1 MVSIFCER
9 WLELPSGP
17 RVFVLLAADYGNIGD
32 LAITAAQ
39 RNFIARAAPSHHIV
53 PVPISATREVIRSLR
68 RQVVP
73 GDLVTIIG
81 GGNMGSLYPD
91 IEELRQLAIRT
102 FPNNR
107 IVCFPQS
114 LDWTQSP
121 ESDTALARITATYS
135 KHPDIHVFA
144 RESVSRDKLR
154 ALFADHANVHIGY
167 VPDVVLNA
175 SAAEL
180 GFDGRPEPSGI
191 LLCMR
196 DDRERSLA
204 PEQLAQLRK
213 TLEDTAQGITVTDTH
228 AGGARL
234 DEAHC
239 AHLLADKLAQF
250 AGARLV
256 VTDRLHGMI
265 LSLVAGTPCLV
276 LPNSNH
282 KIRQTWQDW
291 LCDVPQLRFV
301 EPEQFPELPAVV
313 DALLAAPRRD
323 PGLPPLDLTQY
334 DSLQLRGTHELEILR
349 EGRKVPGFFSP
360 ETYWYAFQR
369 GPRNLFRK
377 LRPERSNV
385 S

>member
-1 MVSIFCER
+1 MIGFLRAGIARLLPRELKI
-9 WLELPSGP
+9 WLWTMLRSREMPLAGSP
-17 RVFVLLAADYGNIGD
+17 RAFVFLAADYGNIGD

-39 RNFIARAAPSHHIV
+39 RKFIARAAPSRHIV

-73 GDLVTIIG
+73 GDLITIIG

-91 IEELRQLAIRT
+91 IEEHRQLVIRS
-102 FPNNR
+102 FPKNR

-114 LDWTQSP
+114 LDWTQSR
-121 ESDTALARITATYS
+121 ESDSALAQILRTYS
-135 KHPDIHVFA
+135 GHPDLQVFA

-154 ALFADHANVHIGY
+154 SLFAGHPNVRIGY
-167 VPDVVLNA
+167 VPDVVLSA

-180 GFDGRPEPSGI
+180 GFDGRPDSSGI

-213 TLEDTAQGITVTDTH
+213 ILEDTGQRITVTDTH
-228 AGGARL
+228 AGGSRL
-234 DEAHC
+234 DEAQC

-276 LPNSNH
+276 LPNANH

-291 LCDVPQLRFV
+291 LGDVPQVSFLGLDEMPRID
-301 EPEQFPELPAVV
+301 EAIAQ
-313 DALLAAPRRD
+313 LLATPRRD
-323 PGLPPLDLTQY
+323 PSEPAINAAHY
-334 DSLQLRGTHELEILR
+334 DALRSAI
-349 EGRKVPGFFSP
+349 VDP
-360 ETYWYAFQR
+360 
-369 GPRNLFRK
+369 
-377 LRPERSNV
+377 
-385 S
+385 

>member
-1 MVSIFCER
+1 MLDFVRKLLPLRLKRAVLGVISKKEIPLPAMER
-9 WLELPSGP
+9 A
-17 RVFVLLAADYGNIGD
+17 FVLLAADYGNIGD

-39 RNFIARAAPSHHIV
+39 AKFLVKHAGDRAV
-53 PVPISATREVIRSLR
+53 VMVPISGTRAVIRSLR
-68 RQVVP
+68 RQIGP

-91 IEELRQLAIRT
+91 IEELRQLVIRS
-102 FPNNR
+102 FPKNR

-114 LDWTQSP
+114 LDWTQSR
-121 ESDTALARITATYS
+121 ESDSALAGILRTYS
-135 KHPDIHVFA
+135 RHPDLHVFA
-144 RESVSRDKLR
+144 RESVSRDKLHS
-154 ALFADHANVHIGY
+154 LFAGHPNVRIGY
-167 VPDVVLNA
+167 VPDVVLSV

-213 TLEDTAQGITVTDTH
+213 TLEDTGQGITVTDTH

-234 DEAHC
+234 DEARC

-250 AGARLV
+250 TGARLV

-276 LPNSNH
+276 LPNANH
-282 KIRQTWQDW
+282 KIRHTWQDW
-291 LCDVPQLRFV
+291 LRDVPQLRFV
-301 EPEQFPELPAVV
+301 EPAQLPGLHAVI
-313 DALLAAPRRD
+313 DALLAARRRD
-323 PGLPPLDLTQY
+323 PDAPPLDLTHY
-334 DSLQLRGTHELEILR
+334 DSLI
-349 EGRKVPGFFSP
+349 K
-360 ETYWYAFQR
+360 A
-369 GPRNLFRK
+369 
-377 LRPERSNV
+377 V
-385 S
+385 SAS

>member
-1 MVSIFCER
+1 MLDVVKRVVPLRLKRVISAFVRRRDIG
-9 WLELPSGP
+9 LPEGL
-17 RVFVLLAADYGNIGD
+17 RTFVFLAADYGNIGD

-39 RNFIARAAPSHHIV
+39 RNFLARLAPGRHVV
-53 PVPISATREVIRSLR
+53 PVPISATCEVLRSIRK
-68 RQVVP
+68 QVVP

-91 IEELRQLAIRT
+91 IEELRQLVIRS

-114 LDWTQSP
+114 LDWAQTP
-121 ESDTALARITATYS
+121 ESDRALARIVRTYS
-135 KHPDIHVFA
+135 RHPDLHVFA

-154 ALFADHANVHIGY
+154 ELFADHANVRVGN
-167 VPDVVLNA
+167 VPDVVLSA

-180 GFDGRPEPSGI
+180 GFDGQSTTAGI

-196 DDRERSLA
+196 DDRERALA
-204 PEQLAQLRK
+204 PEPHVWLRA
-213 TLEDTAQGITVTDTH
+213 TLDATGQAVTVTDTH

-239 AHLLADKLAQF
+239 ARLLADKLAQF

-276 LPNSNH
+276 LPNANH

-291 LCDVPQLRFV
+291 LRDVPQLRFV
-301 EPEQFPELPAVV
+301 EPAQLPGLPAVI

-323 PGLPPLDLTQY
+323 PGVPPLDLTHY
-334 DSLQLRGTHELEILR
+334 DSLI
-349 EGRKVPGFFSP
+349 K
-360 ETYWYAFQR
+360 A
-369 GPRNLFRK
+369 
-377 LRPERSNV
+377 V
-385 S
+385 SAS

>member
-1 MVSIFCER
+1 MSLLGSIKSR
-9 WLELPSGP
+9 IPLGIKQRVAARLRARNIDLPPGA
-17 RVFVLLAADYGNIGD
+17 RAFVFLAADYGNIGD

-39 RNFIARAAPSHHIV
+39 RNFVARMASEYHVI
-53 PVPISATREVIRSLR
+53 PVPISATRELIRSIR
-68 RQVVP
+68 KQVAP

-91 IEELRQLAIRT
+91 IEELRQLVIRT

-121 ESDTALARITATYS
+121 QSDRALAGIVRTYS

-154 ALFADHANVHIGY
+154 ALFADHANVQIGY
-167 VPDVVLNA
+167 VPDVVLSA

-180 GFDGRPEPSGI
+180 GFDGRSEPSGI

-204 PEQLAQLRK
+204 PEQLARLRNA
-213 TLEDTAQGITVTDTH
+213 LEATGLGITVTDTH

-239 AHLLADKLAQF
+239 AHLLAAKLAQF

-291 LCDVPQLRFV
+291 LRSVPQLRFV
-301 EPEQFPELPAVV
+301 EPAQFPELAGVV

-323 PGLPPLDLTQY
+323 PGVPPLDLSHY
-334 DSLQLRGTHELEILR
+334 DSLI
-349 EGRKVPGFFSP
+349 K
-360 ETYWYAFQR
+360 A
-369 GPRNLFRK
+369 
-377 LRPERSNV
+377 V
-385 S
+385 SAS

>member
-1 MVSIFCER
+1 MSDFLRASVAR
-9 WLELPSGP
+9 LLPRGLKIWVWTMLRSREMPLVGAP
-17 RVFVLLAADYGNIGD
+17 RAFVFLAADYGNIGD

-39 RNFIARAAPSHHIV
+39 RNFIARAAPGYHIV

-73 GDLVTIIG
+73 GDLITIIG
-81 GGNMGSLYPD
+81 GGNMGSLYRD
-91 IEELRQLAIRT
+91 IEELRQLVIRT

-154 ALFADHANVHIGY
+154 ALFADHANVQIGY
-167 VPDVVLNA
+167 VPDVVLSA

-180 GFDGRPEPSGI
+180 GFDGRSEPSGI

-213 TLEDTAQGITVTDTH
+213 TLEETGQGITVTDTH

-291 LCDVPQLRFV
+291 LRSVPQLRFV
-301 EPEQFPELPAVV
+301 EPAQFPELAGVV

-323 PGLPPLDLTQY
+323 PGVPPLDLTHY
-334 DSLQLRGTHELEILR
+334 DSLI
-349 EGRKVPGFFSP
+349 K
-360 ETYWYAFQR
+360 A
-369 GPRNLFRK
+369 
-377 LRPERSNV
+377 V
-385 S
+385 SAS

>member
-1 MVSIFCER
+1 MIKRAIPLSLKKWARTNLLNEQVY
-9 WLELPSGP
+9 LPPSP
-17 RVFVLLAADYGNIGD
+17 RILLFLAADYGNIGD
-32 LAITAAQ
+32 IAITAAQ
-39 RNFIARAAPSHHIV
+39 QAFLMRSMPSHQV
-53 PVPISATREVIRSLR
+53 VRVPISATRQVIRSIR
-68 RQVVP
+68 KQIQSP
-73 GDLVTIIG
+73 DIVTTIG
-81 GGNMGSLYPD
+81 GGNMGSLYRD
-91 IEELRQLAIRT
+91 IEELRQLVIRA

-135 KHPDIHVFA
+135 KHPDIQVFA

-154 ALFADHANVHIGY
+154 TLFADHTNVQIGY
-167 VPDVVLNA
+167 VPDVVL
-175 SAAEL
+175 SSSSAEL
-180 GFDGRPEPSGI
+180 GFDGRPESSGI

-213 TLEDTAQGITVTDTH
+213 TLEETGQGITVTDTH

-282 KIRQTWQDW
+282 KIQQTWTDW
-291 LCDVPQLRFV
+291 LSGVPQLRFISISEIAQV
-301 EPEQFPELPAVV
+301 GAVV
-313 DALLAAPRRD
+313 QALLAVPRRD
-323 PGLPPLDLTQY
+323 PGTPVIDPSHYAPLR
-334 DSLQLRGTHELEILR
+334 SALQ
-349 EGRKVPGFFSP
+349 SP
-360 ETYWYAFQR
+360 
-369 GPRNLFRK
+369 
-377 LRPERSNV
+377 
-385 S
+385 

>member
-1 MVSIFCER
+1 MSIVGSLKSFVPLGAKQKVAEYFRARTMC
-9 WLELPSGP
+9 LPSAP
-17 RVFVLLAADYGNIGD
+17 RAFVLLAADYGNIGD

-39 RNFIARAAPSHHIV
+39 RNFIAQAAKGHHVI
-53 PVPISATREVIRSLR
+53 PVPISATRELIRSLR
-68 RQVVP
+68 KQVVS

-91 IEELRQLAIRT
+91 IEELRQLVIRS
-102 FPNNR
+102 FPKNR

-114 LDWTQSP
+114 LDWTQSR
-121 ESDTALARITATYS
+121 ESDRTLVRILRTYS
-135 KHPDIHVFA
+135 RHPDLHVFA
-144 RESVSRDKLR
+144 RESVSRDKLHSM
-154 ALFADHANVHIGY
+154 FADHPNVRIGY
-167 VPDVVLNA
+167 VPDVVLSA

-213 TLEDTAQGITVTDTH
+213 ALEDTGQGITVTDTH
-228 AGGARL
+228 AGGSRL
-234 DEAHC
+234 DEVQC
-239 AHLLADKLAQF
+239 THLLADKLAQF

-291 LCDVPQLRFV
+291 LGDVPQLRFV
-301 EPEQFPELPAVV
+301 EPAQLPELPAVV

-323 PGLPPLDLTQY
+323 PGVPPLDLTHY
-334 DSLQLRGTHELEILR
+334 DSLI
-349 EGRKVPGFFSP
+349 K
-360 ETYWYAFQR
+360 A
-369 GPRNLFRK
+369 
-377 LRPERSNV
+377 V
-385 S
+385 SAS

>member
-1 MVSIFCER
+1 MSIVGSLKSLVPLGVKQLAAEHLKAR
-9 WLELPSGP
+9 AMRLPSAP
-17 RVFVLLAADYGNIGD
+17 RAFVLLAADYGNIGD

-39 RNFIARAAPSHHIV
+39 RNFIAQAAKGHHVV
-53 PVPISATREVIRSLR
+53 PVPISATRELIRSLR
-68 RQVVP
+68 KQVVP

-91 IEELRQLAIRT
+91 IEELRQLVIRS
-102 FPNNR
+102 FPKNR

-114 LDWTQSP
+114 LDWTQSR
-121 ESDTALARITATYS
+121 ESDSALAGILRTYS
-135 KHPDIHVFA
+135 RHPDLHVFA
-144 RESVSRDKLR
+144 RESVSRDKLHS
-154 ALFADHANVHIGY
+154 LFAGHPNVRIGY
-167 VPDVVLNA
+167 VPDVVLSV

-196 DDRERSLA
+196 DDRERSLS

-213 TLEDTAQGITVTDTH
+213 TLEDTGQAITVTDTH

-291 LCDVPQLRFV
+291 LHDVPQLRFV
-301 EPEQFPELPAVV
+301 EPAQLPELPAVV
-313 DALLAAPRRD
+313 GALLAAPRRD
-323 PGLPPLDLTQY
+323 PGVPPLDFTHY
-334 DSLQLRGTHELEILR
+334 DSLI
-349 EGRKVPGFFSP
+349 K
-360 ETYWYAFQR
+360 A
-369 GPRNLFRK
+369 
-377 LRPERSNV
+377 V
-385 S
+385 SAS